1 MRMTDT
7 QLAALV
13 ELMGGRMSDRMR
25 AAMQAVLVH
34 GKEQKA
40 AAQAFG
46 VVTSALSQRI
56 KLAKKKLRLAYKAI
70 TGLEYVP

>member
-13 ELMGGRMSDRMR
+13 ELMGGRMSDSMR
-25 AAMQAVLVH
+25 AAMREVLVH
-34 GKEQKA
+34 GKQQKA

-46 VVTSALSQRI
+46 VAAGALSERI
-56 KLAKKKLRLAYKAI
+56 SLAKKKLRLAYKAI
-70 TGLEYVP
+70 TGTEYEP